1 MEDVVVV
8 LPGIEE
14 QDTEEGL
21 KAYWFD
27 WASKPMMDDGK
38 IKWYCPG
45 KAKFF
50 RKLVK
55 KLEKEDIGLDFKR
68 TRKEHKAEIYY
79 EMKRGII
86 DDNYFMRGVA
96 KWRGDDPVWRL
107 TVRKDI
113 TNKKSTVVHELG
125 HALGLGHPEDHSA
138 ETDTIMSY
146 NRDFSLRYFTPKDID
161 CLTGMYITG

>member
-1 MEDVVVV
+1 MDDIAVV
-8 LPGIEE
+8 LPGVEE
-14 QDTEEGL
+14 YDTNEGL

-50 RKLVK
+50 RKVVR
-55 KLEKEDIGLDFKR
+55 KLEAEDIGLDFKR
-68 TRKEHKAEIYY
+68 TRKEHRAEIIY
-79 EMKRGII
+79 KKTKDII
-86 DDNYFMRGVA
+86 DDNYFLRGVA
-96 KWRGDDPVWRL
+96 KWRSDEAVWRL
-107 TVRKDI
+107 TVRKDV
-113 TNKKSTVVHELG
+113 TDKKSTVVHELG
-125 HALGLGHPEDHSA
+125 HALGLAHPEDHAA

-161 CLTGMYITG
+161 YLTGMYI